1 MKHFIYILLGGLLCL
16 TACKKNNIEEVP
28 LERWTEDLIFDTTD
42 SLGNYAKNFLNDTYT
57 LLPTGYN
64 RIGSNFAGLST
75 NDMLDA
81 ATDDAI
87 SSRASSNIESFTN
100 GRISSFSV
108 VDDAWDKNYRGIRK
122 VNIFLANIGKVP
134 FLKTMITE
142 KNYWIAESRFLRAM
156 FYFELF
162 KRYGGVPLLGDRIL
176 TINDDLAIKRNTAEE
191 CSQYILSEL
200 EAIKD
205 QLRPNPI
212 QDADLGRVSKA
223 AALALKSRLLLYLA
237 SPLYNS
243 NNDPSKW
250 LAAANAARDLMSLTN
265 TIGLESVYLNVFTT
279 RKNKEVILAFQRAPD
294 VSVERNNA
302 PIGYTDAVASNGLTS
317 PTQELVDAFEM
328 KNGKAITDPT
338 SGYTASNPYFSRD
351 PRFYH
356 TIFHNGMTWV
366 KRAVETFEGG
376 LDKPGGI
383 VTQTRTGYYARK
395 FMADFSNATTY
406 SNQTHNPIIFRFAET
421 LLNFAEAQNE
431 YAGPTAEVKKAI
443 EDIRQRAGL
452 VPFTLAANLTKDQMR
467 EVIRHERR
475 VEMAF
480 EEQRFWDIRRW
491 KIAEQVMNGKLHG
504 MKIIRTAPGVFTYT
518 PVEAATVTFDAG
530 KMYSYPIPYSEI
542 TKNTN
547 LIQNQGW

>member
-1 MKHFIYILLGGLLCL
+1 MKHFIYIFLGGLLCL

-42 SLGNYAKNFLNDTYT
+42 SLGNYAKNFLNDIYT

-122 VNIFLANIGKVP
+122 VNIFLANVGKVP

-176 TINDDLAIKRNTAEE
+176 TLNDDLAIKRNTAEE

-200 EAIKD
+200 EAVKD
-205 QLRPNPI
+205 QLRPNPL

-250 LAAANAARDLMSLTN
+250 LAAANAARDLMTLTN
-265 TIGLESVYLNVFTT
+265 TIGLESAYLNVFTA
-279 RKNKEVILAFQRAPD
+279 RKNKEVILAFQRTPD
-294 VSVERNNA
+294 ISVERNNA

-338 SGYTASNPYFSRD
+338 SGYSGSNPYFSRD

-504 MKIIRTAPGVFTYT
+504 IKIIRTAPGVFTYT
-518 PVEAATVTFDAG
+518 PIEAATVTFDAG

>member
-1 MKHFIYILLGGLLCL
+1 MKHFIYILIGGLLCL
-16 TACKKNNIEEVP
+16 TACKKSNIEQTP
-28 LERWTEDLIFDTTD
+28 LEKWTEDIIFDPTD
-42 SLGNYAKNFLNDTYT
+42 SLGNYAKNFLNDIYT

-64 RIGSNFAGLST
+64 RIGTTLGSVTTS
-75 NDMLDA
+75 DVLDA

-87 SSRASSNIESFTN
+87 SSKASSTIESFTN
-100 GRISSFSV
+100 GRISPFSL
-108 VDDAWDKNYRGIRK
+108 VDDAWDKNYKGIRK
-122 VNIFLANIGKVP
+122 VNMFLANIGKVP
-134 FLKTMITE
+134 FLNSMIVE

-156 FYFELF
+156 FYFEMV
-162 KRYGGVPLLGDRIL
+162 KRYGGVPLLGDKVL
-176 TINDDLAIKRNTAEE
+176 GLEDDLSLKRNTTEE
-191 CSQYILSEL
+191 CTQYILSEI

-205 QLRPNPI
+205 QLRPNPV
-212 QDADLGRVSKA
+212 QDADLGRISKA

-237 SPLYNS
+237 SPKYNPG
-243 NNDPSKW
+243 NDQTKW
-250 LAAANAARDLMSLTN
+250 LAAATAAKDLMNLSSA
-265 TIGLESVYLNVFTT
+265 IGLESSFINVFLT
-279 RKNKEVILAFQRAPD
+279 RKNKEVILGYQRTVNTTLEKD
-294 VSVERNNA
+294 NA
-302 PIGYTDAVASNGLTS
+302 PVGYTDAVASNGLTS

-338 SGYTASNPYFSRD
+338 SGYNPANPYAGRD
-351 PRFYH
+351 PRFDK
-356 TIFHNGMTWV
+356 TIFYNGSDWI
-366 KRAVETFEGG
+366 KRKVETFEGG

-383 VTQTRTGYYARK
+383 VTQTRTGYYMRK
-395 FMADFSNATTY
+395 FLADFSTATTY
-406 SNQTHNPIIFRFAET
+406 SNQTHNPIIFRYAEI

-431 YAGPTAEVKKAI
+431 YAGPTAEVKKAV

-452 VPFTLAANLTKDQMR
+452 VPFALASGLSKEQMR

-504 MKIIRTAPGVFTYT
+504 MKIQKIPAGGFTYA
-518 PVEAATVTFDAG
+518 PFEAATVTFDAA

-547 LIQNQGW
+547 LTQNQGW

>member
-1 MKHFIYILLGGLLCL
+1 MKHFIYILIGGLLCL
-16 TACKKNNIEEVP
+16 TACKKSNIEQTP
-28 LERWTEDLIFDTTD
+28 LEKWTDDIIFDPTD
-42 SLGNYAKNFLNDTYT
+42 SLGNYAKNYLNDIYT

-64 RIGSNFAGLST
+64 RIGTTFGSVTT

-87 SSRASSNIESFTN
+87 ASKASSTIESFTN
-100 GRISSFSV
+100 GRISAFSL

-122 VNIFLANIGKVP
+122 VNTFLANIGKVP
-134 FLKTMITE
+134 FLNSMIVE

-156 FYFELF
+156 FYFEMV
-162 KRYGGVPLLGDRIL
+162 KRYGGVPLLGDRVL
-176 TINDDLAIKRNTAEE
+176 TINDDLSLKRNTTEE
-191 CSQYILSEL
+191 CAQYILSEI
-200 EAIKD
+200 EAVKD
-205 QLRPNPI
+205 QLRPNPV

-237 SPLYNS
+237 SPQYNPG
-243 NNDPSKW
+243 NDQAKW
-250 LAAANAARDLMSLTN
+250 LAAATAAKDLMTLNSA
-265 TIGLESVYLNVFTT
+265 IGLESSFINVFLT
-279 RKNKEVILAFQRAPD
+279 RKNKEVILGYQRT
-294 VSVERNNA
+294 VNISVEKDNA

-338 SGYTASNPYFSRD
+338 SGYNPANPYVGRD
-351 PRFYH
+351 PRFDK
-356 TIFHNGMTWV
+356 TIFYNGSDWV
-366 KRAVETFEGG
+366 KRKVETFEGG

-383 VTQTRTGYYARK
+383 VTQTRTGYYMRK
-395 FMADFSNATTY
+395 FMADFSTATTY
-406 SNQTHNPIIFRFAET
+406 SNQTHNPVIFRYAEV

-452 VPFTLAANLTKDQMR
+452 VPFALAAGFSKDQMR

-504 MKIIRTAPGVFTYT
+504 MKIQKIPAGGFTYA
-518 PVEAATVTFDAG
+518 PFEAASVTFDAG

-547 LIQNQGW
+547 LTQNQGW

>member
-1 MKHFIYILLGGLLCL
+1 MKHFIYILIGGLLCL
-16 TACKKNNIEEVP
+16 TACKKSNIEQTP
-28 LERWTEDLIFDTTD
+28 LEKWTDDVIFDPTD
-42 SLGNYAKNFLNDTYT
+42 SLGNYAKNFLNDIYT

-64 RIGSNFAGLST
+64 RIGTTFGTVTSS
-75 NDMLDA
+75 DILDA

-87 SSRASSNIESFTN
+87 SSKASSNIESFTN
-100 GRISSFSV
+100 GRISAFSL
-108 VDDAWDKNYRGIRK
+108 VDDAWDKNYKGIRK
-122 VNIFLANIGKVP
+122 VNMFLANIGKVP
-134 FLKTMITE
+134 FLNSMIVE

-156 FYFELF
+156 FYFEMV
-162 KRYGGVPLLGDRIL
+162 KRYGGVPLLGDKVL
-176 TINDDLAIKRNTAEE
+176 GLEDDLSFKRNTTEE
-191 CSQYILSEL
+191 CTQYILSEI

-205 QLRPNPI
+205 QLRPNPV
-212 QDADLGRVSKA
+212 QDADLGRISKA

-237 SPLYNS
+237 SPQYNPG
-243 NNDPSKW
+243 NDQAKW
-250 LAAANAARDLMSLTN
+250 LAAATAAKDLMTLNSA
-265 TIGLESVYLNVFTT
+265 IGLESSFLNVFLT
-279 RKNKEVILAFQRAPD
+279 RKNKEVILGYQRT
-294 VSVERNNA
+294 VNMSVEKDNA

-317 PTQELVDAFEM
+317 PTQELVDAYEM

-338 SGYTASNPYFSRD
+338 SGYNPANPYTGRD
-351 PRFYH
+351 PRFDK
-356 TIFHNGMTWV
+356 TIFYNGSDWV
-366 KRAVETFEGG
+366 KRKVETFEGG

-383 VTQTRTGYYARK
+383 VTQTRTGYYMRK
-395 FMADFSNATTY
+395 FMADFSTATTY
-406 SNQTHNPIIFRFAET
+406 SNQTHNPVIFRYAEV

-431 YAGPTAEVKKAI
+431 YAGPTAEVKKAV

-452 VPFTLAANLTKDQMR
+452 VPFALAAGLSKDQMR

-504 MKIIRTAPGVFTYT
+504 MKIQKIPEGGFTYA
-518 PVEAATVTFDAG
+518 PFEAATVTFDAA

-547 LIQNQGW
+547 LTQNQGW

>member
-134 FLKTMITE
+134 FLKTMIAE

-176 TINDDLAIKRNTAEE
+176 TINDDLAIKRNAAEE

-200 EAIKD
+200 EAVKD

-250 LAAANAARDLMSLTN
+250 LAAANAARDLMTLTN
-265 TIGLESVYLNVFTT
+265 TIGLESSYLNVFTT
-279 RKNKEVILAFQRAPD
+279 RKNKEVILAFQRTPD
-294 VSVERNNA
+294 ISVERNNA

-338 SGYTASNPYFSRD
+338 SGYSASNPYFSRD

-356 TIFHNGMTWV
+356 TIFHNGMIWV

-431 YAGPTAEVKKAI
+431 YSGPTAEVKKAI

>member
-1 MKHFIYILLGGLLCL
+1 MKHFIYILIGGLLCL
-16 TACKKNNIEEVP
+16 TACKKSNIEQTP
-28 LERWTEDLIFDTTD
+28 LEKWTDDVIFDPTD
-42 SLGNYAKNFLNDTYT
+42 SLGNYAKNFLNDIYT

-64 RIGSNFAGLST
+64 RIGTTFGTVTSS
-75 NDMLDA
+75 DILDA

-87 SSRASSNIESFTN
+87 SSKASSNIESFTN
-100 GRISSFSV
+100 GRISAFSL
-108 VDDAWDKNYRGIRK
+108 VDDAWDKNYKGIRK
-122 VNIFLANIGKVP
+122 VNMFLANIGKVP
-134 FLKTMITE
+134 FLNSMIVE

-156 FYFELF
+156 FYFEMV
-162 KRYGGVPLLGDRIL
+162 KRYGGVPLLGDKVL
-176 TINDDLAIKRNTAEE
+176 SLEDDLSFKRNTTEE
-191 CSQYILSEL
+191 CTQYILSEI

-205 QLRPNPI
+205 QLRPNPV
-212 QDADLGRVSKA
+212 QDADLGRISKA

-237 SPLYNS
+237 SPQYNPG
-243 NNDPSKW
+243 NDQAKW
-250 LAAANAARDLMSLTN
+250 LAAATAAKDLMTLNSA
-265 TIGLESVYLNVFTT
+265 IGLESSFLNVFLT
-279 RKNKEVILAFQRAPD
+279 RKNKEVILGYQRT
-294 VSVERNNA
+294 VNMSVEKDNA

-317 PTQELVDAFEM
+317 PTQELVDAYEM

-338 SGYTASNPYFSRD
+338 SGYNPANPYTGRD
-351 PRFYH
+351 PRFDK
-356 TIFHNGMTWV
+356 TIFYNGSDWV
-366 KRAVETFEGG
+366 KRKVETFEGG

-383 VTQTRTGYYARK
+383 VTQTRTGYYMRK
-395 FMADFSNATTY
+395 FMADFSTATTY
-406 SNQTHNPIIFRFAET
+406 SNQTHNPIIFRYAEV

-431 YAGPTAEVKKAI
+431 YAGPTAEVKKAV

-452 VPFTLAANLTKDQMR
+452 VPFALAAGLSKDQMR

-504 MKIIRTAPGVFTYT
+504 MKIQKIPEGGFTYA
-518 PVEAATVTFDAG
+518 PFEAATVTFDAA

-547 LIQNQGW
+547 LTQNQGW

>member
-1 MKHFIYILLGGLLCL
+1 
-16 TACKKNNIEEVP
+16 
-28 LERWTEDLIFDTTD
+28 
-42 SLGNYAKNFLNDTYT
+42 
-57 LLPTGYN
+57 
-64 RIGSNFAGLST
+64 
-75 NDMLDA
+75 
-81 ATDDAI
+81 
-87 SSRASSNIESFTN
+87 
-100 GRISSFSV
+100 
-108 VDDAWDKNYRGIRK
+108 
-122 VNIFLANIGKVP
+122 
-134 FLKTMITE
+134 
-142 KNYWIAESRFLRAM
+142 
-156 FYFELF
+156 
-162 KRYGGVPLLGDRIL
+162 
-176 TINDDLAIKRNTAEE
+176 
-191 CSQYILSEL
+191 
-200 EAIKD
+200 
-205 QLRPNPI
+205 
-212 QDADLGRVSKA
+212 
-223 AALALKSRLLLYLA
+223 
-237 SPLYNS
+237 
-243 NNDPSKW
+243 
-250 LAAANAARDLMSLTN
+250 
-265 TIGLESVYLNVFTT
+265 LESVYLNVFTT

-338 SGYTASNPYFSRD
+338 SGYSASNPYFSRD